1 MKVTNMTSSRGNKIA
16 NQFIIY
22 DSDGSKY
29 FQSYNSVI
37 AKIDNANNITLD
49 QKFWNY
55 SVTTGKYRN
64 IFLQENKQETEE
76 KIRSGEYS
84 LANLNKPET
93 KYDY

>member
-1 MKVTNMTSSRGNKIA
+1 MKVTNMTSSKGNKIA

-22 DSDGSKY
+22 NDDGSRY

-64 IFLQENKQETEE
+64 IFLEENKKKTEE

-93 KYDY
+93 KYEY